1 MREKLLV
8 AWGKLSAR
16 YPGRIIAA
24 LIILSVI
31 ALFSASKLTLKMRWS
46 DLLPFDDP
54 MVQEFDEI
62 QKEYTGTTNSI
73 MVVRGPEKQIK
84 KFADEIVPPIRK
96 MTRYVK
102 RVNYKLEVDFF
113 RTHGL
118 MLSRTPD
125 LKKMVDNKLF
135 ADLSLAG
142 YLSHVNDNFEAVYI
156 GDRESLS
163 DKEKED
169 LAISSLDGLQYW
181 IKTMR
186 VFVSGQGSDSLA
198 RVAVSRLLIGDP
210 YYISPDK
217 RMLLVIIDPNFDVV
231 DIKSCIASTD
241 SIQVLIDN
249 LLEKF
254 PSVSAGLTGMIPL
267 SRDEMTYAN
276 EDMGRSSLLA
286 FLLVIFLFIF
296 SFRMIS
302 APLLAGFNLI
312 IGIIIATGVIGLL
325 VGSLNIMTLIG
336 LGIDFSIHII
346 SLYYERRAK
355 GETME
360 AATVYALSRSGAG
373 IITGALTTAAAF
385 LTLMI
390 SRTRGISEMGLVLG
404 TGVVMVMIVALLLL
418 PALLVAYEKIANR
431 LHGKNKPLRNPPVS
445 VQFAFMGNVGARI
458 KKRPGVVLFSGIILT
473 AVLLFFALKIKFD
486 YNYLNMEPKGIPSVA
501 LQDSMLNAFS
511 MSPDFV
517 MITAPTVDS
526 IRVISDQA
534 KKVQSVSIVESIS
547 NYIPSRSQQ
556 AARAPLILR
565 LRTQLKN
572 AGPPEPISER
582 SLERLITQLNRLDMN
597 IYEFGQMAYLGGQDR
612 VDAKCR
618 EITGDP
624 DSDSSRSIIQ
634 DLIGQIKQN
643 SKQAVRGLN
652 SFQAGYMPRMRAMAL
667 AMTDTASI
675 TVQNLP
681 RKIRERYINKKG
693 NKFLATIF
701 PRKQVWDFK
710 FLRRF
715 TEQME
720 RISSKITGT
729 PPLFLKLIDMIGRD
743 GRRASLLAL
752 LVVFFLLWFDFGK
765 IKLTLIAMIPLLA
778 GAVWMVGLLSVLG
791 LPLTFV
797 NVMAVPMIIGIGV
810 DDGVHLM
817 HRYRIEGWSRTRR
830 VLTSTG
836 KAILLTS
843 LTTIAGFGSL
853 LIARYRGFVSLGTLL
868 ILGVV
873 SCFITTVLFL
883 PAIVNLLKE
892 AEQSR

>member
-198 RVAVSRLLIGDP
+198 RVAVSRILIGDP

-312 IGIIIATGVIGLL
+312 PQRVLRKSPTAELKPNQKDEDDLCPYKILDKIIDLYVEKNWDLKR
-325 VGSLNIMTLIG
+325 
-336 LGIDFSIHII
+336 II
-346 SLYYERRAK
+346 K
-355 GETME
+355 
-360 AATVYALSRSGAG
+360 
-373 IITGALTTAAAF
+373 
-385 LTLMI
+385 
-390 SRTRGISEMGLVLG
+390 
-404 TGVVMVMIVALLLL
+404 
-418 PALLVAYEKIANR
+418 
-431 LHGKNKPLRNPPVS
+431 
-445 VQFAFMGNVGARI
+445 
-458 KKRPGVVLFSGIILT
+458 
-473 AVLLFFALKIKFD
+473 
-486 YNYLNMEPKGIPSVA
+486 KGIP
-501 LQDSMLNAFS
+501 
-511 MSPDFV
+511 
-517 MITAPTVDS
+517 
-526 IRVISDQA
+526 
-534 KKVQSVSIVESIS
+534 
-547 NYIPSRSQQ
+547 
-556 AARAPLILR
+556 
-565 LRTQLKN
+565 
-572 AGPPEPISER
+572 
-582 SLERLITQLNRLDMN
+582 
-597 IYEFGQMAYLGGQDR
+597 
-612 VDAKCR
+612 
-618 EITGDP
+618 
-624 DSDSSRSIIQ
+624 Q
-634 DLIGQIKQN
+634 DLVFKIVLRIDKNEYKRRLSPPGIK
-643 SKQAVRGLN
+643 
-652 SFQAGYMPRMRAMAL
+652 
-667 AMTDTASI
+667 
-675 TVQNLP
+675 
-681 RKIRERYINKKG
+681 
-693 NKFLATIF
+693 
-701 PRKQVWDFK
+701 
-710 FLRRF
+710 
-715 TEQME
+715 
-720 RISSKITGT
+720 IS
-729 PPLFLKLIDMIGRD
+729 
-743 GRRASLLAL
+743 
-752 LVVFFLLWFDFGK
+752 
-765 IKLTLIAMIPLLA
+765 
-778 GAVWMVGLLSVLG
+778 
-791 LPLTFV
+791 
-797 NVMAVPMIIGIGV
+797 
-810 DDGVHLM
+810 
-817 HRYRIEGWSRTRR
+817 
-830 VLTSTG
+830 
-836 KAILLTS
+836 
-843 LTTIAGFGSL
+843 
-853 LIARYRGFVSLGTLL
+853 
-868 ILGVV
+868 
-873 SCFITTVLFL
+873 L
-883 PAIVNLLKE
+883 PASGKDRKMPITNRFIIKK
-892 AEQSR
+892 